1 MRLALLLSLLLL
13 PFTLLADE
21 PSAFGAGNLDSDNPY
36 GLTAAEMK
44 IHQNNKTLK
53 LNKRKLNSNENDIE
67 SLRERIDGLQSVLES
82 IAMKSQKNKVA
93 LGDISKSR
101 ENEGISTQERL
112 QLLETQLTTNGE
124 NIVQLKTAIEELS
137 KLMDEQSAT
146 YVSKEEYNALVED
159 VNAFKVLVA
168 GELKKKSKRSS
179 SNQSSG
185 DLATQAKKNY
195 DKKNYSK
202 ALNDYKELV
211 NRKYKP
217 AYGHYM
223 IAQCYFAQKDYGKAI
238 AHYKESASRYKKA
251 SYMPTLML
259 RTAYSMS
266 KVGETANARKF
277 YNAVI
282 AKYPGSSE
290 AEKAERYLAQ
300 L

>member
-1 MRLALLLSLLLL
+1 MRLALSLSLLAL
-13 PFTLLADE
+13 PFVLLAGE

-36 GLTAAEMK
+36 GLTAAEKK
-44 IHQNNKTLK
+44 ILQNNTSLK
-53 LNKRKLNSNENDIE
+53 QNKRKLNSNKSEIE
-67 SLRERIDGLQSVLES
+67 SLRERVDGLQSVLES
-82 IAMKSQKNKVA
+82 IAVKSQKNRVA
-93 LGDISKSR
+93 LGDMSKSR
-101 ENEGISTQERL
+101 ENDGLSTQERL
-112 QLLETQLTTNGE
+112 VSLETQIATNSE

-146 YVSKEEYNALVED
+146 YVTQEQYNVLVED
-159 VNAFKVLVA
+159 VNAFKGLVA
-168 GELKKKSKRSS
+168 GELKKKSKKASS
-179 SNQSSG
+179 QSSG

-195 DKKNYSK
+195 DKKAYSK

-211 NRKYKP
+211 NRRYKP

-223 IAQCYFAQKDYGKAI
+223 IAQCYFAKNDYGKAI
-238 AHYKESASRYKKA
+238 AHYKESAARYKKA

-266 KVGETANARKF
+266 KVGETANAKKF

-282 AKYPGSSE
+282 AKYPGSTE
-290 AEKAERYLAQ
+290 AEKAERYLGQ

>member
-1 MRLALLLSLLLL
+1 MRLALSLSLLAL
-13 PFTLLADE
+13 PFVLLAGE

-36 GLTAAEMK
+36 GLTAAEKK
-44 IHQNNKTLK
+44 ILQNNTSLK
-53 LNKRKLNSNENDIE
+53 QNKRKLNSNKSEIE
-67 SLRERIDGLQSVLES
+67 SLRERVDGLQSVLES
-82 IAMKSQKNKVA
+82 IAVKSQKNRVA
-93 LGDISKSR
+93 LGDMSKSR
-101 ENEGISTQERL
+101 ENDGLSTQERL
-112 QLLETQLTTNGE
+112 VSLETQIATNGE

-146 YVSKEEYNALVED
+146 YVTQEQYNVLVED
-159 VNAFKVLVA
+159 VNAFKGLVA
-168 GELKKKSKRSS
+168 GELKKKSKKASS
-179 SNQSSG
+179 QSSG

-195 DKKNYSK
+195 DKKAYSK

-223 IAQCYFAQKDYGKAI
+223 IAQCYFAKNDYGKAI
-238 AHYKESASRYKKA
+238 AHYKESAARYKKA

-266 KVGETANARKF
+266 KVGETANAKKF

-282 AKYPGSSE
+282 AKYPGSTE
-290 AEKAERYLAQ
+290 AEKAERYLGQ

>member
-1 MRLALLLSLLLL
+1 MRLVLLL
-13 PFTLLADE
+13 PLFLLAFSLLADE

-36 GLTAAEMK
+36 GLTASEKK
-44 IHQNNKTLK
+44 IFQNNMTLK
-53 LNKRKLNSNENDIE
+53 QNKRKLNSHKSDIE
-67 SLRERIDGLQSVLES
+67 SLRERVDGLQSVLES

-93 LGDISKSR
+93 LGDMSKSR
-101 ENEGISTQERL
+101 ENDGVSTQERL
-112 QLLETQLTTNGE
+112 VNLETQIGTNGE
-124 NIVQLKTAIEELS
+124 NIVQLKTALEELS
-137 KLMDEQSAT
+137 KLMDEQSASLVT
-146 YVSKEEYNALVED
+146 KEEHNALVED

-168 GELKKKSKRSS
+168 GELKKKPKQSS
-179 SNQSSG
+179 STGSSG

-195 DKKNYSK
+195 DNKNYSK

-223 IAQCYFAQKDYGKAI
+223 IAQCYFAQKEYGQAI
-238 AHYKESASRYKKA
+238 AHYKESAARYKKA

-266 KVGETANARKF
+266 LTGDKANAKKF

-282 AKYPGSSE
+282 AKYPGSTE
-290 AEKAERYLAQ
+290 AQKAERYLKE

>member
-1 MRLALLLSLLLL
+1 MRLALLFSLLLL
-13 PFTLLADE
+13 PFSLPADE

-36 GLTAAEMK
+36 GLTTSEKK

-53 LNKRKLNSNENDIE
+53 LNKRKLNSNQNDIE

-93 LGDISKSR
+93 LGDMSKSR
-101 ENEGISTQERL
+101 ENEGVSTQERL
-112 QLLETQLTTNGE
+112 VLLETQIVTNGE

-137 KLMDEQSAT
+137 KLMDEQSASF
-146 YVSKEEYNALVED
+146 VSKEEHNALVED

-195 DKKNYSK
+195 DNKNYSK

-223 IAQCYFAQKDYGKAI
+223 IAQCYFAKKDYGKSI
-238 AHYKESASRYKKA
+238 AHYKESAARYKKA

-266 KVGETANARKF
+266 KVGETANAKKF

-282 AKYPGSSE
+282 AKYPGSVE
-290 AEKAERYLAQ
+290 AEKAERYLGQ

>member
-1 MRLALLLSLLLL
+1 MRLALSLSLIAL
-13 PFTLLADE
+13 PIALLAGE
-21 PSAFGAGNLDSDNPY
+21 PSAFGAGNLESDNPY
-36 GLTAAEMK
+36 GLTASEKK

-53 LNKRKLNSNENDIE
+53 KNNRKLNSNKSEIE

-82 IAMKSQKNKVA
+82 IALKSQSNKVT

-101 ENEGISTQERL
+101 ADEGSSTQERL
-112 QLLETQLTTNGE
+112 VQLETQITTNNT

-137 KLMDEQSAT
+137 KLMDEQSAS
-146 YVSKEEYNALVED
+146 YVTQEQYNALVED
-159 VNAFKVLVA
+159 VNSFKGLVA
-168 GELKKKSKRSS
+168 GELKKKSKKSS
-179 SNQSSG
+179 SNISSG

-195 DKKNYSK
+195 DKKSYSK

-223 IAQCYFAQKDYGKAI
+223 IAQCYFAGKDYGKAI
-238 AHYKESASRYKKA
+238 AHYKESAARYKKA

-266 KVGETANARKF
+266 KIGETANAKKF

-282 AKYPGSSE
+282 AKYPGSPE
-290 AEKAERYLAQ
+290 AEKAERYLGQ

>member
-1 MRLALLLSLLLL
+1 MRLALLLPLLAL
-13 PFTLLADE
+13 PFTLLAAE

-36 GLTAAEMK
+36 GLTASEKK

-53 LNKRKLNSNENDIE
+53 KNNRKLNSNKSEIE

-82 IAMKSQKNKVA
+82 IALKSQNNRVA
-93 LGDISKSR
+93 LGDMSKSL
-101 ENEGISTQERL
+101 ENDGVNEQERIVI
-112 QLLETQLTTNGE
+112 LETQIATNGE
-124 NIVQLKTAIEELS
+124 NILQLKVALEELS

-146 YVSKEEYNALVED
+146 FVTKEEHNALVED

-168 GELKKKSKRSS
+168 GELKNKSKRSS
-179 SNQSSG
+179 SSGSSG

-195 DKKNYSK
+195 DNKAYSK

-223 IAQCYFAQKDYGKAI
+223 IAQCYFATNDYGKAI
-238 AHYKESASRYKKA
+238 AHYKESAARYKKA
-251 SYMPTLML
+251 SYMPILML

-266 KVGETANARKF
+266 KVGETDNAKKF

-282 AKYPGSSE
+282 AKYPGSVE
-290 AEKAERYLAQ
+290 AEKAERYLSQ

>member
-1 MRLALLLSLLLL
+1 MRLALLLPLLLL
-13 PFTLLADE
+13 AFSLLADE

-36 GLTAAEMK
+36 GLTASEKK
-44 IHQNNKTLK
+44 IYQNNKTLK
-53 LNKRKLNSNENDIE
+53 QNNRKLNSHKSDIE
-67 SLRERIDGLQSVLES
+67 SLRERVDGLQSVLES

-93 LGDISKSR
+93 LGDMSKSR
-101 ENEGISTQERL
+101 ENDGLSTQERL
-112 QLLETQLTTNGE
+112 VNLETQIGTNGE
-124 NIVQLKTAIEELS
+124 NIVQLKTALEELS
-137 KLMDEQSAT
+137 KLMDEQSASLVT
-146 YVSKEEYNALVED
+146 KEEHNALVED

-168 GELKKKSKRSS
+168 GELKKKPKQSS
-179 SNQSSG
+179 STGSSG

-195 DKKNYSK
+195 DNKNYSK

-223 IAQCYFAQKDYGKAI
+223 IAQCYFDQKEYGQAI
-238 AHYKESASRYKKA
+238 AHYKESAARYKKA

-266 KVGETANARKF
+266 LTGDKANAKKF

-282 AKYPGSSE
+282 AKYPGSTE
-290 AEKAERYLAQ
+290 AQKAERYLGQ

>member
-1 MRLALLLSLLLL
+1 MRLALLLPLLLL

-36 GLTAAEMK
+36 GLTTAEKK
-44 IHQNNKTLK
+44 IVQNNNSLK
-53 LNKRKLNSNENDIE
+53 QNKRKLNSNQNDIE

-101 ENEGISTQERL
+101 ENEGLSTQERL
-112 QLLETQLTTNGE
+112 VVLETQIATNGE
-124 NIVQLKTAIEELS
+124 NVVQLKTAIEELS
-137 KLMDEQSAT
+137 KPMDEQSAT
-146 YVSKEEYNALVED
+146 HVTKEEYNVLVED

-168 GELKKKSKRSS
+168 GELKKKSKKSS
-179 SNQSSG
+179 SNTSSG
-185 DLATQAKKNY
+185 DLATQAKKHY
-195 DKKNYSK
+195 DKKSYAK

-223 IAQCYFAQKDYGKAI
+223 IAQCYFAQKEYGKSI

-266 KVGETANARKF
+266 QVGETANAKKF

-282 AKYPGSSE
+282 AKYPGSTE
-290 AEKAERYLAQ
+290 AEKAERYLSQ

>member
-1 MRLALLLSLLLL
+1 MRLALSLSLIAL
-13 PFTLLADE
+13 PFALLAGE

-36 GLTAAEMK
+36 GLTDAEKK
-44 IHQNNKTLK
+44 IHQNNTTLK
-53 LNKRKLNSNENDIE
+53 QNKRKLNSHKSDIE

-82 IAMKSQKNKVA
+82 IAVKSQKNKVA
-93 LGDISKSR
+93 LGDMSKSQ
-101 ENEGISTQERL
+101 ENSGLSTQERIVI
-112 QLLETQLTTNGE
+112 LEKQIITNSENIIQLT
-124 NIVQLKTAIEELS
+124 TAIEELS
-137 KLMDEQSAT
+137 KLMDEQSAA
-146 YVSKEEYNALVED
+146 YVTQEQYNTLVED

-168 GELKKKSKRSS
+168 GELKKKSKKSAS
-179 SNQSSG
+179 KSSG

-195 DKKNYSK
+195 DSKSYSK

-223 IAQCYFAQKDYGKAI
+223 IAQCYFATNDYGKAI
-238 AHYKESASRYKKA
+238 AHYKESAARYKKA

-266 KVGETANARKF
+266 KVGETANAKKF

-290 AEKAERYLAQ
+290 AEKAERYLGQ